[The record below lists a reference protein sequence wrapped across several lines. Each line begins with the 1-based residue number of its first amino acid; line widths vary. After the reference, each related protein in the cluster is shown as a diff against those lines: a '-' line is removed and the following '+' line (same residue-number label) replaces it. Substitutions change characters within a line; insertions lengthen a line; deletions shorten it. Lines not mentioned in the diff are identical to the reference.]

1 MGLTQ
6 QEAEGRGAAYI
17 TSTYNYSD
25 TAYGAPIEDHDGF
38 VKVLADHETEEILG
52 CHIIGTDAATL
63 IQEVANAMRS
73 RAGVD
78 AILQSI
84 YVHSDLPEV
93 VQRAFGG
100 LPV

>member
-1 MGLTQ
+1 MTMSEHAILITAIDQPGMLSRLT
-6 QEAEGRGAAYI
+6 
-17 TSTYNYSD
+17 
-25 TAYGAPIEDHDGF
+25 
-38 VKVLADHETEEILG
+38 KVLADHETEEILG
-52 CHIIGTDAATL
+52 CHIIGADAATL

-84 YVHSDLPEV
+84 YVHSALPEV

>member
-1 MGLTQ
+1 ML
-6 QEAEGRGAAYI
+6 
-17 TSTYNYSD
+17 SD
-25 TAYGAPIEDHDGF
+25 P
-38 VKVLADHETEEILG
+38 ETEEIPG

-63 IQEVANAMRS
+63 IQEVANAVRS

-78 AILQSI
+78 AIHQSI
-84 YVHSDLPEV
+84 YVHPSLPEV

>member
-6 QEAEGRGAAYI
+6 QETEGRAETYI
-17 TSTYNYSD
+17 TSTYNKLD
-25 TAYGAPIEDHDGF
+25 TAYGESIEGHDGF
-38 VKVLADHETEEILG
+38 VKVLSDPETEEIPG

-63 IQEVANAMRS
+63 IQEVANAVRS
-73 RAGVD
+73 RAGID
-78 AILQSI
+78 AIFQLI
-84 YVHSDLPEV
+84 YVHPYLPEV

>member
-1 MGLTQ
+1 M
-6 QEAEGRGAAYI
+6 
-17 TSTYNYSD
+17 
-25 TAYGAPIEDHDGF
+25 
-38 VKVLADHETEEILG
+38 KVLSDPATEEIPG

-63 IQEVANAMRS
+63 IQEVAHAVRLS
-73 RAGVD
+73 AGVD

-84 YVHSDLPEV
+84 YVHPYLPEV